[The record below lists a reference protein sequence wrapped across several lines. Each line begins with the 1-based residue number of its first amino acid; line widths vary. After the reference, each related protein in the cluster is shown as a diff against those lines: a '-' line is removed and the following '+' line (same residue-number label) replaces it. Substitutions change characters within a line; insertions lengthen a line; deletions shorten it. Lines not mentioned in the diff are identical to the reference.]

1 MPSARPS
8 RRRLVAAATAVLAV
22 TAGIPAAAP
31 AAFAATPALATV
43 TTGVNE
49 SAPVPFPADAKI
61 TGAGTTGFLSQG
73 PNDQYGDQQLR
84 WTPYDGSAPTD
95 FTSANAGYD
104 TTGTDVFVR
113 GDMSPAR
120 QFRSVTLR
128 DLGNP
133 GAGSVSFDLGSLF
146 ATYVKA
152 VGPRT
157 VLAKTKPDDLGKE
170 QLLIVTD
177 ENGTKHSRAVTGLPG
192 ITHSFFTNAP
202 AVDGKV
208 IVGYAAGTFE
218 EPTAGRAVID
228 LETGAVVETYP
239 AATVGYLS
247 SALALSATHVAWMDS
262 DPSGTAVVTVNRA
275 TKKASRIAVNA
286 ASASDGYHLGLVKNW
301 LVYGVPSKLTEPGK
315 FPDTQLTALNLA
327 AGELEPGDPVPVND
341 PVQLTD
347 YASSTAAAADGT
359 LLVRG
364 GTVAKGEGLYRVSPG
379 TSQEPTV
386 ELVATTNQPT
396 ALTYLDAQVPATID
410 LDSTRQIDLKWQ
422 LSRGNADVTVTL
434 THQRTGR
441 TYTRKLAVAP
451 GTAGTFGMRWA
462 GVFDAPV
469 GEAAKSAYNGDYT
482 WSLQA
487 KPQNG
492 IGPDVAKSGSFKVT
506 RTVKSHDFDDNG
518 SPDLFTRDGAGVLRR
533 IDTAYDPGTKRL
545 LAAGQPVVVGTGWQ
559 VYDRIESVDNVAGT
573 SAPDVLAR
581 EKNGNLWLYQGKGDG
596 GFATR
601 AKIGTGWQVY
611 THIAGGSDLTNDGKS
626 DILAT
631 DTTGGLWLYPGTG
644 NVNTPLGARK
654 KIGTGWGI
662 YNYIGATGNIGGTAA
677 GDLIATDTTGA
688 LWLYPGKG
696 DGTFAARTKIG
707 TGWQSQGELVPLGDA
722 TQDGLND
729 LFTFRSGF
737 YAGTGNLNAPLAPNT
752 GTEVLNNTG
761 VNTIVF

>member
-1 MPSARPS
+1 MPSALPS
-8 RRRLVAAATAVLAV
+8 RRLAVAVTAVLAV
-22 TAGIPAAAP
+22 TAGVPAAAP
-31 AAFAATPALATV
+31 AAFAATSSPAVV
-43 TTGVNE
+43 TTGATE
-49 SAPVPFPADAKI
+49 AATPVPFPVDAKI
-61 TGAGTTGFLSQG
+61 SGAGTTGFLSQG
-73 PNDQYGDQQLR
+73 PNDQYGNAQLR
-84 WTPYDGSAPTD
+84 WTPYDGSEATD
-95 FTSANAGYD
+95 FTSANAGWD
-104 TTGTDVFVR
+104 TTGTDIFVR

-133 GAGSVSFDLGSLF
+133 AAESVSFDLGSLW

-157 VLAKTKPDDLGKE
+157 VLAKRPTELGTE
-170 QLLIVTD
+170 RLLIVTD
-177 ENGTKHSRAVTGLPG
+177 ENGTKHQRTVTGLPG
-192 ITHSFFTNAP
+192 TAHSFFTNAP

-208 IVGYAAGTFE
+208 IVGYSAGTFE
-218 EPTAGRAVID
+218 EPTAARAVID
-228 LETGAVVETYP
+228 LETGAAVETYP
-239 AATVGYLS
+239 ATTAGYLS
-247 SALALSATHVAWMDS
+247 SGLALSASHVAWMDS
-262 DPSGTAVVTVNRA
+262 GPDGTAVVTVNRA
-275 TKKASRIAVNA
+275 TKKVSRIAANA
-286 ASASDGYHLGLVKNW
+286 ADGYHLGLVKNW
-301 LVYGVPSKLTEPGK
+301 LVYGVPSRLTEPGK
-315 FPDTQLTALNLA
+315 FPDTQLMALNLA
-327 AGELEPGDPVPVND
+327 ATEATDPVPVND
-341 PVQLTD
+341 PVLLTD

-364 GTVAKGEGLYRVSPG
+364 GTVDKGEGLYRVAMG
-379 TSQEPTV
+379 TGGEPAA

-396 ALTYLDAQVPATID
+396 ALTYLGAQVPATVD
-410 LDSTRQIDLKWQ
+410 LDLTRQVDLKWQ
-422 LSRGNADVTVTL
+422 LSRPNADVTITL
-434 THQRTGR
+434 THQRSGR
-441 TYTRKLAVAP
+441 TYTRKLIVDP
-451 GTAGTFGMRWA
+451 GTEGTFGMRWA

-469 GEAAKSAYNGDYT
+469 GEAAKSAHNGDYT
-482 WSLQA
+482 WSLHA

-492 IGPDVAKSGSFKVT
+492 IGPDVSRSGAFKVV
-506 RTVKSHDFDDNG
+506 RTAKSHDFDDNG
-518 SPDLFTRDGAGVLRR
+518 SPDLFTRDGSGILRR
-533 IDTAYDPGTKRL
+533 VDTAYDPGTKRL

-559 VYDRIESVDNVAGT
+559 IYDRIESVGNVAGT

-596 GFATR
+596 GFAPR

-611 THIAGGSDLTNDGKS
+611 SHIVGGSDLTNDGKS

-662 YNYIGATGNIGGTAA
+662 YNHIGATGNIGGTAA

-696 DGTFAARTKIG
+696 DGTFAPRAKIG

-722 TQDGLND
+722 TQDGRND

-737 YAGTGNLNAPLAPNT
+737 YAGTGNLNTPLAPNT
-752 GTEVLNNTG
+752 GTDVLNNTG

>member
-1 MPSARPS
+1 MPSARPAIRLS
-8 RRRLVAAATAVLAV
+8 RRRLVAAATAVLAI
-22 TAGIPAAAP
+22 TAGAPAAAP
-31 AAFAATPALATV
+31 AAFAATPALAAFA
-43 TTGVNE
+43 TGVTE
-49 SAPVPFPADAKI
+49 AATPVPFPTDAKVV
-61 TGAGTTGFLSQG
+61 GAGTTGFLSQG

-95 FTSANAGYD
+95 FTSANAGFD
-104 TTGTDVFVR
+104 TTGTDIFVR

-133 GAGSVSFDLGSLF
+133 GAGSVSFDLGSLR

-157 VLAKTKPDDLGKE
+157 VLAKRTTDLGTE

-177 ENGTKHSRAVTGLPG
+177 ENGTKHERVVAGLPG
-192 ITHSFFTNAP
+192 TAHSLFTNAP

-208 IVGYAAGTFE
+208 IVGYAAGTFD
-218 EPTAGRAVID
+218 EPTAARAVVD

-247 SALALSATHVAWMDS
+247 SALALSTGHVAWMDS
-262 DPSGTAVVTVNRA
+262 GPDGTAIVTVNRA
-275 TKKASRIAVNA
+275 TKKANRISVNA
-286 ASASDGYHLGLVKNW
+286 ADGYHLGLVKNW
-301 LVYGVPSKLTEPGK
+301 LVYGVPSTLTEPGK
-315 FPDTQLTALNLA
+315 FPDTQLTALDLA
-327 AGELEPGDPVPVND
+327 AAEATDPAPVND

-364 GTVAKGEGLYRVSPG
+364 GTVDKGEGLYRVSPG

-396 ALTYLDAQVPATID
+396 ALTYLGAQVPATID
-410 LDSTRQIDLKWQ
+410 FDLTRQVDLKWQ
-422 LSRGNADVTVTL
+422 LSRGNADVTITL

-441 TYTRKLAVAP
+441 TYTRKPAVDP
-451 GTAGTFGMRWA
+451 GTEGTFGMRWT
-462 GVFDAPV
+462 GVFDHPVAEAP
-469 GEAAKSAYNGDYT
+469 KSAYNGDYT

-492 IGPDVAKSGSFKVT
+492 IGPDVSRSGAFKVV
-506 RTVKSHDFDDNG
+506 RTAKSHDFDDNG
-518 SPDLFTRDGAGVLRR
+518 SPDLFTRDGSGILRR
-533 IDTAYDPGTKRL
+533 IDTTYDPGTKRL

-559 VYDRIESVDNVAGT
+559 VYDRIESVGNVAGT
-573 SAPDVLAR
+573 SVPDVLAR

-596 GFATR
+596 GFAPR
-601 AKIGTGWQVY
+601 AQIGTGWQVY
-611 THIAGGSDLTNDGKS
+611 SHIVGGSDLTNDGKA
-626 DILAT
+626 DVLAT

-644 NVNTPLGARK
+644 NTNTPLGARK

-662 YNYIGATGNIGGTAA
+662 YNHIAATGDIGGTAA
-677 GDLIATDTTGA
+677 GDLIASDTAGA

-696 DGTFAARTKIG
+696 DGTLAPRTQIG

-722 TQDGLND
+722 NQDGRND

-752 GTEVLNNTG
+752 GTEVLSNTG